1 MFFKPIIYI
10 LEKHIILLKGD
21 KMNIIRKSQK
31 ELDYLNKKRNLK
43 NTEIRLMS
51 NTEFKRRIQRMNI
64 NGLDNLWIIFYTRG
78 LAYLF
83 PQKWNILNYHMQSL
97 IM

>member
-1 MFFKPIIYI
+1 
-10 LEKHIILLKGD
+10 
-21 KMNIIRKSQK
+21 MNIIKKSQK

-64 NGLDNLWIIFYTRG
+64 NGLNNLWIIFYTRG
-78 LAYLF
+78 LSYLF
-83 PQKWNILNYHMQSL
+83 PQKWNILNYYMQSL
-97 IM
+97 M

>member
-1 MFFKPIIYI
+1 
-10 LEKHIILLKGD
+10 
-21 KMNIIRKSQK
+21 MNIIRKSQK

-64 NGLDNLWIIFYTRG
+64 NGLNNLWVIFYTRG

-97 IM
+97 LM

>member
-1 MFFKPIIYI
+1 MKLF
-10 LEKHIILLKGD
+10 KGD
-21 KMNIIRKSQK
+21 RMNIIEKSQK

-64 NGLDNLWIIFYTRG
+64 NGLNNLWIIFYTRG

-97 IM
+97 M

>member
-1 MFFKPIIYI
+1 MFFRPIIYI

-21 KMNIIRKSQK
+21 KMNIIRKNQK

-51 NTEFKRRIQRMNI
+51 NIEFKRRIQRMNI
-64 NGLDNLWIIFYTRG
+64 NGLNNLWIIFYTRG

-97 IM
+97 M

>member
-1 MFFKPIIYI
+1 MFFRPIIYI

-64 NGLDNLWIIFYTRG
+64 NGLNNLWIIFYTRG

-97 IM
+97 M